1 MRRWQAVTSV
11 LAGTSA
17 AVRRRELGAQ
27 ARRLLSELDIDLSA
41 NTDRLSVPGERG
53 TLLVA
58 NHVSWLDIVA
68 ALAIEPVGFLAK
80 REMREWPVLGGV
92 AVRCGT
98 TFIDR
103 DELRGLPFVVSD
115 LTSLLL
121 SGRSVLVFPE
131 GTTWCG
137 HCRSADGLP
146 GGVFRRAAFQAAIDA
161 SALIRPVTFEYHQGG
176 EPSTVASF
184 VGTDTLFTSLRR
196 VVRADGLGVRV
207 TAQPAFAP
215 DGDRRALAA
224 RARMDVHQV
233 AHV

>member
-11 LAGTSA
+11 LAGASA
-17 AVRRRELGAQ
+17 AVRRGDLRTP
-27 ARRLLSELDIDLSA
+27 ARRLLSELDIDLTTD
-41 NTDRLSVPGERG
+41 TDRLSVPGERG

-68 ALAIEPVGFLAK
+68 ALAVEPVGFLAK
-80 REMREWPVLGGV
+80 REMRQWPVLGGV
-92 AVRCGT
+92 AVRAGT
-98 TFIDR
+98 TFIAR

-137 HCRSADGLP
+137 RCRSADGVP
-146 GGVFRRAAFQAAIDA
+146 GGAFRRAAFQAAIDA
-161 SALIRPVTFEYHQGG
+161 SALIRPVTFEYRQGG

-184 VGTDTLFTSLRR
+184 VGADTLFTSMRR
-196 VVRADGLGVRV
+196 VARADGLEVRV
-207 TAQPAFAP
+207 TAHPAFAP
-215 DGDRRALAA
+215 DGDRRELAA
-224 RARMDVHQV
+224 RARAGVHQV